1 MPEPRGGHEV
11 AGSGSPSEGRPD
23 PGTSAA
29 ATGATAS
36 TPRPDGAARR
46 PGALT
51 VYLGAAPGVGKTY
64 AMLGEAQRRRARG
77 TDVVVGLVETHGR
90 AATITQIGDLEVVPR
105 RVVSHRDVEL
115 TELDVDAVIA
125 RAPQVALVDE
135 LAHTN
140 APGSRHRK
148 RWQDVADLLAAGIDV
163 VTTVNVQH
171 LESLTA
177 DVEAITGVR
186 QRETVPDQVVRDADQ
201 IQLVD
206 LSPQA
211 LRRRLAHGN
220 VYRAEQIDAS
230 LSSYFRTGNL
240 TALRELA
247 LLWLADRVDDAL
259 TRYRADHA
267 IVGTWPARERIV
279 VAVTGGPEG
288 ETLLRRGARIA
299 QRAAGSELV
308 AVHVLATDGL
318 PSAPP
323 AAIAASRELVE
334 SLGGTFHTVVGEDVA
349 SAVVDFAQGVNAT
362 MIVVGV
368 SRHSRWREA
377 LLGSSSTEIARLAGT
392 IDVHLVTHEKAR
404 AGRLLRGRWSA
415 LSRPRRV
422 AGWLLAFVAPA
433 VLTGIFWLL
442 RDDVSLS
449 TELMLFLAG
458 SVGVALVGGLWPA
471 VAAAVIS
478 FLCLNWFFTPPT
490 GFLTVQDPENLLALL
505 VFVLVAAAVA
515 SVVDLAARRTVQ
527 AYRARAEAS
536 TLAALSRSVL
546 SGEDTAQAIVTRLAE
561 TFGLSRVELETR
573 AGERAPWR
581 TVATTGRVEGDRGS
595 ALGAALPAEGDGATG
610 DGDARS
616 RASAAVGQGEE
627 PGRTELR
634 VDDHHRLSLWGRALP
649 ASDRQVLEAFAAQAG
664 LVLEYRRLRE
674 QAAQAA
680 VLEEA
685 DATRTALLAAV
696 SHDLRTPLASIRT
709 AVDGLASPDVDLD
722 AEDTETLTRTIQD
735 STGRLEKLIDNL
747 LDLSRLQTGS
757 VRPVLRAAS
766 VDEIVPLAVEPYGPG
781 VVRLDVPDDLPLV
794 RTDPGLLERA
804 VANLTSNAVRH
815 SPPGEPVR
823 ITASAGPRE
832 IELRI
837 VDTGRGLSDESKVR
851 MFEPFQRL
859 GDTTGEGL
867 GLGLAVADGLAR
879 AVGATITPEDTPGG
893 GLTMVVTVPREAR
906 EDDGVSTDSTDG
918 TDGTDGTAG
927 TAGTAGQ
934 GTDEKDEVRG

>member
-1 MPEPRGGHEV
+1 MTTD
-11 AGSGSPSEGRPD
+11 AD
-23 PGTSAA
+23 P
-29 ATGATAS
+29 
-36 TPRPDGAARR
+36 RR
-46 PGALT
+46 PGLLT

-64 AMLGEAQRRRARG
+64 AMLGEAHRRRARG

-323 AAIAASRELVE
+323 SAIAASRELVE

-404 AGRLLRGRWSA
+404 SGRLLRGRWSA
-415 LSRPRRV
+415 LSRRRRV
-422 AGWLLAFVAPA
+422 AGWALAFVVPA
-433 VLTGIFWLL
+433 VLTGAFWLL

-471 VAAAVIS
+471 VAAAVVS

-561 TFGLSRVELETR
+561 TFGLSRVELESR
-573 AGERAPWR
+573 AGARSPWR
-581 TVATTGRVEGDRGS
+581 TVATTGRAGS
-595 ALGAALPAEGDGATG
+595 GVRLAEGDGLSA
-610 DGDARS
+610 DGDRHPADGDRFSAEGDQHSAGGDRS
-616 RASAAVGQGEE
+616 SADRDVPAPASSAVGPEDE
-627 PGRTELR
+627 RGRTELR
-634 VDDHHRLSLWGRALP
+634 VDDHHRLTLWGRALP

-696 SHDLRTPLASIRT
+696 SHDLRTPLAAIRT

-722 AEDTETLTRTIQD
+722 PEDTDALIRTVQD

-757 VRPVLRAAS
+757 VRPNLRAAS

-837 VDTGRGLSDESKVR
+837 VDTGRGLSDESKIR

-879 AVGATITPEDTPGG
+879 AVGASITPEDTPGG
-893 GLTMVVTVPREAR
+893 GLTMVLTVPREAR
-906 EDDGVSTDSTDG
+906 EDDSVSTRAQGAHDDGTGHGTEHGTEDG
-918 TDGTDGTAG
+918 TDDVSGTS
-927 TAGTAGQ
+927 
-934 GTDEKDEVRG
+934 EKDEVRG